1 MGISPDYIGQG
12 VGKLVINEACKLGK
26 KMGLKACRL
35 DTLFSNIPAQKFYT
49 KLGFA
54 YIGKAHW
61 YADNTGWTDF
71 LLYEFVF

>member
-1 MGISPDYIGQG
+1 
-12 VGKLVINEACKLGK
+12 
-26 KMGLKACRL
+26 MGLEACRL